1 MAALQTL
8 VYRAIAAISTLP
20 SAQAWLHSAFLLLL
34 LTLISLPL
42 GFYFGF
48 LQVDILKAGRRTV
61 ASVAVGSLLTALGEE
76 LFFRVLF
83 LPQTHA
89 SATLAVQ
96 WFWGGFSL
104 VIFIIYHP
112 LNALSF
118 YPQGRLLFF
127 QPMFL
132 LLAGFLGV
140 ACILAYLQSGSFWL
154 PVGIHWL
161 TLLVWLLLLGGYR
174 KLNSEYIKD

>member
-8 VYRAIAAISTLP
+8 VYRFITAISTLP
-20 SAQAWLHSAFLLLL
+20 SAQAWLYTAVLLLL

-48 LQVDILKAGRRTV
+48 LQFDILKATRRTV
-61 ASVAVGSLLTALGEE
+61 ASVAAGSLVTALSEE

-83 LPQTHA
+83 LPHPHEST
-89 SATLAVQ
+89 TLAVG
-96 WFWGGFSL
+96 WFWGGVSL

-112 LNALSF
+112 LNGVSF
-118 YPQGRLLFF
+118 YPPGRQLFF
-127 QPMFL
+127 NPIFL

-140 ACILAYLQSGSFWL
+140 ACTLAYLQSGSFWL
-154 PVGIHWL
+154 PVAIHWL
-161 TLLVWLLLLGGYR
+161 TLLVWLVLLGGYG